1 MKQGIAVRSAALVFT
16 LGIAAGCDDGA
27 TVDVLVPKMEVTP
40 NPLDFGNV
48 QVATSVT
55 KRIDIKN
62 DGTGTLSISSV
73 EPLAIDEEFTLS
85 VPDPLRVQARG
96 AGFIDVTFAP
106 LQLGER
112 GAVIRISSSDQGI
125 DPIDVEIKG
134 TGVTAE
140 LAVDPSAVAFG
151 NVVLQT
157 TKLVPVTV
165 TNNSDFEADIELVPG
180 ANTKFQ
186 GRTEA
191 AVFTVSPTTKPLSAG
206 NRFKLAPGESTTL
219 NAGFTPAVAGTRER
233 GSFVLKACE
242 SCSQEVTLDGIGVE
256 SGFRCQPA
264 SLDFGAINPGSC
276 RTRPVTCENIANE
289 SITVVGWGPGTNTSA
304 DFSFET
310 FESPQFLR
318 EGDSVA
324 VDVTYCPNDLGND
337 RGTLAIET
345 DNQVPRLKFVNV
357 DLLGSGGGPDID
369 VQPMILN
376 FGEVSLIA
384 PSRRTIQV
392 ANVGY
397 ENLEVSEVLA
407 DVAATGAFTANPA
420 GFSVPTGG
428 FHDLTVEFQPTVEG
442 PISTELI
449 IRSNDQDE
457 PEVRVV
463 LQGVGVNLPP
473 CNFEVVPPQLG
484 FGVVQLGS
492 ALFRAFEIRNLA
504 PAGTGSDCL
513 LTSARMNPGSG
524 TEFSLPDGD
533 LHSVR
538 IPAGSSQTISVRY
551 VPESQAAHTGEVEF
565 SISSPTSPFNLVSLT
580 GTGAN
585 ATLLIVP
592 RDVDFGVVGIGCSAR
607 NRIIQIYNTGA
618 TPAQITNIQMAT
630 PPSPAFRVAN
640 LPSLPTTLAPGAS
653 TQFEVG
659 FTAAAEAAYAGA
671 VEISAT
677 FNGQPVT
684 YVVSLEGRGAVDAVS
699 RDRFEQLPEA
709 KVDILFVIDDSC
721 SMYEEQTSLSANF
734 DAFIRFADA
743 QNIDYQLG
751 VTTTDVD
758 SSGPQGRLVPLTGN
772 AQDRIVTPYT
782 QPAPETVF
790 GRNVN
795 VGTNGSAFEQGLEA
809 AYKALSSP
817 NVFGH
822 NNGLLRADA
831 VLSIIFVSDEQD
843 QSPNN
848 VDFYINFF
856 LSIKGFRNTNLFTA
870 SAIVGDSPGGCNG
883 SGGNADDGIRYIQ
896 VAQRTGGV
904 FQSICSSDWSR
915 SLEDLSTSAFGFKS
929 RFFLQNQPVVST
941 LRVVVDGQEIPA
953 TSNLGTVNWT
963 YDYATNSIN
972 FTTFSTPEPGAEI
985 DVEYAVECL

>member
-1 MKQGIAVRSAALVFT
+1 M
-16 LGIAAGCDDGA
+16 
-27 TVDVLVPKMEVTP
+27 
-40 NPLDFGNV
+40 
-48 QVATSVT
+48 
-55 KRIDIKN
+55 
-62 DGTGTLSISSV
+62 
-73 EPLAIDEEFTLS
+73 
-85 VPDPLRVQARG
+85 
-96 AGFIDVTFAP
+96 TFAP
-106 LQLGER
+106 LELGAR
-112 GAVIRISSSDQGI
+112 GAVIRVVSSDQGVS
-125 DPIDVEIKG
+125 PIEVEIKG

-140 LAVDPSAVAFG
+140 LTVEPSAVAFG

-157 TKLVPVTV
+157 TKIVPVTV

-180 ANTKFQ
+180 TNTKFQ

-191 AVFTVSPTTKPLSAG
+191 ATFTVSPTTKPLSVG
-206 NRFKLAPGESTTL
+206 GRFKLAPGESTTL
-219 NAGFTPAVAGTRER
+219 NTGFTPTVAGTRER
-233 GSFVLKACE
+233 GTFVLKACE

-256 SGFRCQPA
+256 SGFRCRPA

-276 RTRPVTCENIANE
+276 ATQSVTCENIANE
-289 SITVVGWGPGTNTSA
+289 SVTVVGWGPGTNTSA
-304 DFSFET
+304 DFSFEA
-310 FESPQFLR
+310 FGSPQFLR
-318 EGDSVA
+318 EGESIA
-324 VDVTYCPNDLGND
+324 VDATYCPTDLGND
-337 RGTLAIET
+337 RGTLALET
-345 DNQVPRLKFVNV
+345 DNQIPRLKFVNV
-357 DLLGSGGGPDID
+357 ELLGSGGGPDID

-392 ANVGY
+392 SNVGY
-397 ENLEVSEVLA
+397 ENLSVTEVLA
-407 DVAATGAFTANPA
+407 DVATTGAFSASAA

-428 FHDLTVEFQPTVEG
+428 FYDLTVEFQPTQEG
-442 PISTELI
+442 PITSELI

-457 PEVRVV
+457 PEVRVT

-484 FGVVQLGS
+484 FGVVQQGS

-504 PAGTGSDCL
+504 QAGLDSDCL
-513 LTSARMNPGSG
+513 LTSARMFPGSG
-524 TEFSLPDGD
+524 PEFSLPDGD
-533 LHSVR
+533 LNSVR
-538 IPAGSSQTISVRY
+538 IPAGSSQTVTVRY
-551 VPESQAAHTGEVEF
+551 VPESQAAHSGQVEF
-565 SISSPTSPFNLVSLT
+565 SISSPTTPFNLVPVS
-580 GTGAN
+580 GTGAD

-592 RDVDFGVVGIGCSAR
+592 RDLDFGVVGVGCSAR
-607 NRIIQIYNTGA
+607 NRTIQIYNTGS
-618 TPAQITNIQMAT
+618 TPSQITNIQLAT
-630 PPSPAFRVAN
+630 PVSPAFRVAN
-640 LPSLPTTLAPGAS
+640 LPMLPATLAPGAS

-659 FTAAAEAAYAGA
+659 FTANSVASYAGA

-684 YVVSLEGRGAVDAVS
+684 YVVSLQGRGDTDAVS
-699 RDRFEQLPEA
+699 RDHFEQLPEA

-721 SMYEEQTSLSANF
+721 SMSEEQSSLSANF

-743 QNIDYQLG
+743 QNIDYQMG

-758 SSGPQGRLVPLTGN
+758 GGGPEGRLLPLSGTT
-772 AQDRIVTPYT
+772 QQRIVTPFT
-782 QPAPETVF
+782 QPSPETVF
-790 GRNVN
+790 GQNVN
-795 VGTNGSAFEQGLEA
+795 VGINGSAFEQGLEA
-809 AYKALSSP
+809 AYKALSP
-817 NVFGH
+817 PHVFGH

-831 VLSIIFVSDEQD
+831 VLSLIFVSDEED

-870 SAIVGDSPGGCNG
+870 SSIVGDSPGGCNG
-883 SGGNADDGIRYIQ
+883 PGGGADDGARYVQ

-929 RFFLQNQPVVST
+929 RFFLQNQPVIQT

-953 TSNLGTVNWT
+953 TSPQGTINWT
-963 YDYATNSIN
+963 YDYATNSVN
-972 FTTFSTPEPGAEI
+972 FTPFATPEPGAQI